1 MSAQKRIKRVSF
13 GDTFHHQNGEREIH
27 DILRQLNQA
36 KTANSIEEVG
46 SELLKHIEEE
56 NKKKRKDLDTQ
67 LRETRRERD
76 MAVEARDRAVE
87 DRSTALRERDVA
99 IFERDTAVS
108 KLSRLASENEVMKL
122 QLRHMEAERRK
133 FDFTKARDLQAQV
146 ECQKTEIIALE
157 EKLMAAQSELQT
169 LGVIYSLH
177 KSLSQEQV
185 LKNQFTGTLDDFER
199 CLKQREVDIL
209 TAQRQNQDLARRFD
223 MCQKERNELHLK
235 VQELERTK
243 FHRSPAPGSSKLKLN
258 RFAQSPTFQGS
269 VV

>member
-1 MSAQKRIKRVSF
+1 MCALFYSCNIKFASHIL
-13 GDTFHHQNGEREIH
+13 TLQIH

-108 KLSRLASENEVMKL
+108 KVSIN
-122 QLRHMEAERRK
+122 
-133 FDFTKARDLQAQV
+133 FFN
-146 ECQKTEIIALE
+146 C
-157 EKLMAAQSELQT
+157 
-169 LGVIYSLH
+169 
-177 KSLSQEQV
+177 
-185 LKNQFTGTLDDFER
+185 
-199 CLKQREVDIL
+199 
-209 TAQRQNQDLARRFD
+209 
-223 MCQKERNELHLK
+223 
-235 VQELERTK
+235 
-243 FHRSPAPGSSKLKLN
+243 
-258 RFAQSPTFQGS
+258 
-269 VV
+269 